1 MGATKPNLRK
11 VYRTPA
17 SQESFPLIPLILLA
31 LFAFLVSMPRK
42 TATPDS
48 EAPVM
53 SPQDQEK
60 LSKRLREID
69 DSEQYALVAATNGW
83 YPCLHSGRST
93 YYLHAGEV
101 WKYGVTS
108 KGKFGRYS
116 VRFLKKHRVS
126 YVIEFKGNYAECL
139 KQEQIRLFNYPY
151 LPENL
156 ARPPAKRLPR
166 PPYNPIMR

>member
-1 MGATKPNLRK
+1 MGATKPDIQRT
-11 VYRTPA
+11 YRQVEP
-17 SQESFPLIPLILLA
+17 QGSFPLIPLVLLA
-31 LFAFLVSMPRK
+31 LLAFLISMPRRDV
-42 TATPDS
+42 TNQPA
-48 EAPVM
+48 AP
-53 SPQDQEK
+53 SLEPREQQK
-60 LSKRLREID
+60 LDKRLREID
-69 DSEQYALVAATNGW
+69 DSEQYALIAATDGW
-83 YPCLHSGRST
+83 YPCLHSGQST

-139 KQEQIRLFNYPY
+139 KQEQIRLFHYPY

-156 ARPPAKRLPR
+156 ARPPAMRLPR